1 MAIVIDATLLSKA
14 LREVA
19 PLAKDRGIPILSC
32 VMVEAKGDILT
43 LTTTNLEQRI
53 TQTLAITEGEG
64 SICVDAVRFSG
75 VVSAFDDGAQV
86 ELDITSDQTSP
97 IMTLKSGR
105 SKFRFAGLP
114 VMDFP
119 PLPRTAGEMIKLT
132 GDFREA
138 LSACRHAVS
147 DNETQWHLRGIQLRS
162 DGSVTAADGQRMA
175 RINLDRFGVEFF
187 DTIIPTDAIDLISKL
202 TEPMEMQ
209 IDQGRIWVESGS
221 TIIASKTIDGKFPD
235 LDSIIP
241 RDDQMTMTAFI
252 DRTTLLSAIARIM
265 IVAQGKDR
273 TIRLAFTKDCVTIS
287 NLSAGDHG
295 TEDVPCECEGELE
308 IGFNSAFLRDTL
320 TALRGETV
328 ELGIV
333 DRLRPVRIR
342 SLPDEAMVL
351 GPQRV

>member
-1 MAIVIDATLLSKA
+1 MAIVIDATLLAKA

-19 PLAKDRGIPILSC
+19 PLAKARDIPILASVLVGGGKDC
-32 VMVEAKGDILT
+32 VSLI
-43 LTTTNLEQRI
+43 TTNLDQRI
-53 TQTLAITEGEG
+53 TRTVPSTAGEG
-64 SICVDAVRFSG
+64 SICVDAARFSG
-75 VVSAFDDGAQV
+75 VVSAFDDGAQI
-86 ELDITSDQTSP
+86 ELTIADE
-97 IMTLKSGR
+97 MTLKSGR

-132 GDFREA
+132 DEFREA

-162 DGSVTAADGQRMA
+162 DGAVTSADGQRMA
-175 RINLDRFGVEFF
+175 RITLDRFGVEFA
-187 DTIIPTDAIDLISKL
+187 DTIIPTEAIDLISKL
-202 TEPMEMQ
+202 TDPMELQ
-209 IDQGRIWVESGS
+209 IDEGRIWVESGS

-252 DRTTLLSAIARIM
+252 DRASFLAAIARIM

-320 TALRGETV
+320 TALRGQTV
-328 ELGIV
+328 EMGIV
-333 DRLRPVRIR
+333 DPLRPVRIR
-342 SLPDEAMVL
+342 SLPDETMVL

>member
-53 TQTLAITEGEG
+53 TRTLAITEGEG
-64 SICVDAVRFSG
+64 SICVDAARFSG
-75 VVSAFDDGAQV
+75 VVSAFGEGAQV
-86 ELDITSDQTSP
+86 ELMIADE
-97 IMTLKSGR
+97 MTLKSGR

-114 VMDFP
+114 IADFP

-132 GDFREA
+132 DDFREA

-162 DGSVTAADGQRMA
+162 DGAVSAADGQRMA
-175 RINLDRFGVEFF
+175 RINLDRFGVEFA

-202 TEPMEMQ
+202 TEPMELQ

-241 RDDQMTMTAFI
+241 RDDQVTMTAFI
-252 DRTTLLSAIARIM
+252 ERAAFLAAIARIM

-273 TIRLAFTKDCVTIS
+273 AIRLSFTKDCVTIS

-333 DRLRPVRIR
+333 DPLRPVRIR

-351 GPQRV
+351 GPQLI